1 MPAPYTDVAKPTGA
15 SYTNVNAL
23 GKEGFD
29 DASVSF
35 DSADT
40 FFDGGNGTAWTNV
53 SKPLPPGYDIAWSAA
68 TTSWAE
74 AYYTWD
80 TTDINEY
87 TNVSKPI

>member
-1 MPAPYTDVAKPTGA
+1 MSYTNIAKPTGS
-15 SYTNVNAL
+15 SYTNLNPL

-53 SKPLPPGYDIAWSAA
+53 SKPTGS
-68 TTSWAE
+68 S
-74 AYYTWD
+74 
-80 TTDINEY
+80 Y
-87 TNVSKPI
+87 TNILKPT